1 MHMKKW
7 IVENSWT
14 LGYIAFMLLYGAFA
28 VVSFLCKEPALVGLG
43 VVFFAMTAIDLCL
56 KIKKL
61 KNQEK
66 ENDNK

>member
-1 MHMKKW
+1 MKKW

-14 LGYIAFMLLYGAFA
+14 LGYIAFMLLYGAFV

-43 VVFFAMTAIDLCL
+43 VVFFAMTTADLCI

-66 ENDNK
+66 ESDNK